1 MIVGSKLDK
10 RKPLKATKAI
20 PHPSYHE
27 EKGLG
32 AANQITSS
40 NHAYHQTQHNM
51 ATKQKKKKRKKKRK
65 NYNNCP
71 QGVMPH
77 PLFAEHTHRV
87 HHCEKKILIIK

>member
-20 PHPSYHE
+20 LQPSYHE

-40 NHAYHQTQHNM
+40 NHA
-51 ATKQKKKKRKKKRK
+51 
-65 NYNNCP
+65 
-71 QGVMPH
+71 
-77 PLFAEHTHRV
+77 
-87 HHCEKKILIIK
+87 

>member
-20 PHPSYHE
+20 LHPSYHE

-32 AANQITSS
+32 AADQITSS

-51 ATKQKKKKRKKKRK
+51 ATKQKKKKEKKKEE
-65 NYNNCP
+65 
-71 QGVMPH
+71 
-77 PLFAEHTHRV
+77 L
-87 HHCEKKILIIK
+87 